1 MLPLTHPNP
10 HNYTPKHVP
19 VRKGFSLTKAKLTYC
34 LLKQNP
40 RGSRAVLEFYSG
52 VVLSD
57 QQELTVRRPE
67 FLWSM

>member
-1 MLPLTHPNP
+1 
-10 HNYTPKHVP
+10 
-19 VRKGFSLTKAKLTYC
+19 VRKSFSLTKAKLTYC

-57 QQELTVRRPE
+57 QQALTVREPVL
-67 FLWSM
+67 LWRL